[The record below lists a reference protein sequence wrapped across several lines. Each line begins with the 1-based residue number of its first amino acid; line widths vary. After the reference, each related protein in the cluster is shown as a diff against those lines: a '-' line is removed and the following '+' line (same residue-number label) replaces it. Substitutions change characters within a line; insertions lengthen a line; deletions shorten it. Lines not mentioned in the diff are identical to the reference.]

1 MSYQR
6 LLIFCEGPD
15 DERFFNTVVRPR
27 LSGAYDQIRTVPYAK
42 RDAEKIGRYIR
53 NAQQTGVDLLF
64 VRDADQAPCITAC
77 IEAIRSTF
85 GEHLSPESIYI
96 VVKEIESWYAAGMSR
111 QRTEEMLGRPL
122 QRTDDLTKERFNDL
136 LPDDTSRIDSMQRL
150 LSHFDVD
157 RARTKNHSFEYFCSA
172 VLD

>member
-15 DERFFNTVVRPR
+15 DERFFNAVVRPR
-27 LSGAYDQIRTVPYAK
+27 LSDAYDRIRTVPHAK

-53 NAQQTGVDLLF
+53 TAQQRSIDLLF
-64 VRDADQAPCITAC
+64 VRDVDQAPCITAC

-85 GEHLSPESIYI
+85 GEHLSPESIYV

-122 QRTDDLTKERFNDL
+122 QRTDDLTKERLNDL
-136 LPDDTSRIDSMQRL
+136 LPDDTSRIDYMQRL
-150 LSHFDVD
+150 LSYFDVD
-157 RARTKNHSFEYFCSA
+157 RARAKNHSFEYFCSA

>member
-15 DERFFNTVVRPR
+15 DERFFDTVVRPR
-27 LSGAYDQIRTVPYAK
+27 LTGTYDWISTVQYANRK
-42 RDAEKIGRYIR
+42 SEEIGRYIR
-53 NAQQTGVDLLF
+53 TAQQRSIDLLF
-64 VRDADQAPCITAC
+64 VQDVDEASCITAC
-77 IEAIRSTF
+77 IETIRSTF
-85 GEHLSPESIYI
+85 GEHLSSDSIYI

-136 LPDDTSRIDSMQRL
+136 LPDDTARIDFMQRL
-150 LSHFDVD
+150 LDHFDPEHA
-157 RARTKNHSFEYFCSA
+157 RAKNHSFEYFCSA